1 MSNAML
7 TELDLSDNAFGPNGI
22 KGAVNLLSSPA
33 CFSLKIL
40 TLNNV
45 GLGIGG
51 AKVHGF
57 ITSIGCVINLC
68 LVKMLSRALL
78 NCHQA
83 AADAGQKF
91 ALEEFT
97 SGRNRL
103 ENKGAEAMAEVFE
116 VGNCYFVLTLE
127 GCGSRC
133 WEH

>member
-1 MSNAML
+1 M
-7 TELDLSDNAFGPNGI
+7 SDNAFGPNGI

-40 TLNNV
+40 TLNNN

-51 AKVHGF
+51 AKVRSF
-57 ITSIGCVINLC
+57 IVRVCCVLNLWP
-68 LVKMLSRALL
+68 VKILSRALL

-83 AADAGQKF
+83 AADAGHKF

-103 ENKGAEAMAEVFE
+103 ENEGAKMMAEVFE
-116 VGNCYFVLTLE
+116 VGKCYFVLVLNE